1 MWNKV
6 KQISKSHPDPNIRR
20 FAKSLLTEMNNGN
33 RDIRKITNF
42 INNFSKDLKHDTIK

>member
-20 FAKSLLTEMNNGN
+20 FAKSLLTEMNNGK
-33 RDIRKITNF
+33 RDITKITNF
-42 INNFSKDLKHDTIK
+42 INDFSKDLKHGTNK

>member
-6 KQISKSHPDPNIRR
+6 KQISKQHPDPLVRKS
-20 FAKSLLTEMNNGN
+20 AKSILAEMNAGN

-42 INNFSKDLKHDTIK
+42 INDFSKDLKP